1 MHQLAGQFP
10 AIVWDW
16 GWRSMPIRAVIA
28 RGPPVLDASDDPA
41 TTLECRRWMAAH
53 DGFVAGFCQLDPGDE
68 DYAEECLRQT
78 AWC

>member
-1 MHQLAGQFP
+1 
-10 AIVWDW
+10 
-16 GWRSMPIRAVIA
+16 
-28 RGPPVLDASDDPA
+28 
-41 TTLECRRWMAAH
+41 MAAH